1 MSLADI
7 LTLLFGMPGILVFL
21 PLLGALG
28 LLMAP
33 PKWSFRWT
41 LAVALAVFA
50 FSVPAWFAYGPGAE
64 GVAYEVNLPWFGH
77 VLGVEIRFHMGMDG
91 LSLLLVLLTT
101 FLTPL
106 VVIAAPGHIR
116 KREKEFCFW
125 MLLMEAGMLGT
136 FLALDIFLF
145 YVFWELM
152 LVPLYFLIGIW
163 GGPRRIYAAVK
174 FFLYTLAGSLLMLAA
189 IIYLA
194 LYSAKTGASPE
205 GAPKATL
212 QVLELASRSPMA
224 WTPQVLCFLAFTL
237 SFAIKVPLFPF
248 HTWLPDA
255 HVEAPTSGS
264 VILAGVLLKMGT
276 YGMLRFCAPLF
287 PQAFAY
293 FAPWI
298 MVLAVVGIVY
308 GALLAW
314 AQEDMKKLVAYSSIS
329 HLGFVVLGIFAVT
342 DTAMKGALLQMVN
355 HGLSTGA
362 LFLLV
367 GMIYERRHTRRID
380 DFGGIAK
387 VMPVYAFFL
396 MIATL
401 AAVGLPGT
409 NGFVGEFMILLG
421 TFEKHPVFAVAGA
434 SGVVLGALYMLS
446 MIRRVLFGPLKNPAN
461 RELKDIGWRERGVLI
476 PIAAL
481 IFWIGVYPA
490 PFLGRMDKTL
500 RKIQQ
505 RIVNIHQAGG
515 K

>member
-1 MSLADI
+1 MADI

-21 PLLGALG
+21 PLLGAIG
-28 LLMAP
+28 ILMAP
-33 PKWSFRWT
+33 PKWAFRWT
-41 LAVALAVFA
+41 VAVTLAVFA
-50 FSVPAWFAYGPGAE
+50 FSVPAWFGYGPGAS

-77 VLGVEIRFHMGMDG
+77 ILGVEVRFHMGIDG

-101 FLTPL
+101 FLSPL

-116 KREKEFCFW
+116 KREREFCFW
-125 MLLMEAGMLGT
+125 MLLMEAGMIGT
-136 FLALDIFLF
+136 FLALDLFLF

-152 LVPLYFLIGIW
+152 LVPLYFIIGIW

-174 FFLYTLAGSLLMLAA
+174 FFLYTLAGSLLMLGA
-189 IIYLA
+189 IIYLVLQSTVIGPDGQVLQHGTA
-194 LYSAKTGASPE
+194 
-205 GAPKATL
+205 

-224 WTPQVLCFLAFTL
+224 WTPQVLCFLAFAL

-287 PQAFAY
+287 PEAFAY

-298 MVLAVVGIVY
+298 MGLALVGIVY

-314 AQEDMKKLVAYSSIS
+314 AQDDMKKLVAYSSIS
-329 HLGFVVLGIFAVT
+329 HLGFVVLGTFALT
-342 DTAMKGALLQMVN
+342 TMAMKGSLLQMVN

-367 GMIYERRHTRRID
+367 GMVYERRHTRRIAE
-380 DFGGIAK
+380 FGGIAR

-396 MIATL
+396 MVATL
-401 AAVGLPGT
+401 AAIGLPGT

-421 TFEKHPVFAVAGA
+421 TFESRPVFAVIGA
-434 SGVVLGALYMLS
+434 TGVVLGALYMLS
-446 MIRRVLFGPLKNPAN
+446 MVRRVLFGPLDKPAN
-461 RELKDIGWRERGVLI
+461 KELRDITWRERGVLI

-481 IFWIGVYPA
+481 IFWIGVYPS
-490 PFLGRMDKTL
+490 PFLDRMDKTL

-505 RIVNIHQAGG
+505 RVVSIHPSGR